1 MQKPLEGNK
10 SVPTFEFD
18 SSPSTPLP
26 SVLISS
32 HQVTQE
38 SSPINNPTTTS
49 QTEECYCQGLLVL
62 IKQCF
67 FVSITSFITTFSILL

>member
-18 SSPSTPLP
+18 SSPPTALP

-32 HQVTQE
+32 HQVSQA
-38 SSPINNPTTTS
+38 SLNINNPAT
-49 QTEECYCQGLLVL
+49 YY
-62 IKQCF
+62 F
-67 FVSITSFITTFSILL
+67 FSKSN